1 MTDDRGIYILLGLL
15 GLLALTLPLSSLLAR
30 RPPVRAVLRAV
41 IGWACI
47 AAILYFV
54 FSNRARLAEVGT
66 DLGNRLG
73 LTEQMVEGDTVRIRQ
88 SPDGHFYATVRLNGV
103 ERRMLIDSGATTTAI
118 SEATAKA
125 IGVVPR
131 RLPPV
136 VITTANGMVEAA
148 RGRIETVR
156 IGSLE
161 TRDLPVV
168 VSPAFGNLDVIGMN
182 FLSRLGSWRVERDTL
197 ILDTAYLT

>member
-1 MTDDRGIYILLGLL
+1 MTDDRGIYILL

-30 RPPVRAVLRAV
+30 RPPARAVLRAV
-41 IGWACI
+41 IAWVCI
-47 AAILYFV
+47 AAILYLV

-182 FLSRLGSWRVERDTL
+182 FLSRLGSWRVERGTL
-197 ILDTAYLT
+197 ILETAYLT